1 MGDTAAATARELEE
15 TRRQMEAKVAKLAE
29 RAPQELRKLTRRA
42 AVVAV
47 SLVALLL
54 VVKALGRLRSR
65 GGDDDD

>member
-1 MGDTAAATARELEE
+1 VGDTAEATARELEE

-29 RAPQELRKLTRRA
+29 RAPQELRKLARRA

>member
-65 GGDDDD
+65 GDDDD

>member
-1 MGDTAAATARELEE
+1 VGDTAAATARELEE

-29 RAPQELRKLTRRA
+29 RAPQELRKLARRA

-47 SLVALLL
+47 SLVVLLL

>member
-1 MGDTAAATARELEE
+1 MGDTAEATARELEE

-29 RAPQELRKLTRRA
+29 RAPQELRKLARRA

-47 SLVALLL
+47 SLVVLLL